1 MESTV
6 VDISIPPPFFKP
18 VALSL
23 SRISSILKHPNK
35 SVLTQSI
42 FLFYHYT
49 FFVERQFFI
58 FIYIGQV
65 VSVRSYGVFLDIGCL
80 KNGMVHVSELKNG
93 ADGGM
98 LTKIDDELNVGDV
111 LQVKVSGVT
120 TKGDIY
126 LTQRD
131 DTDLNSIIDPK
142 DVQEQQDNDEKEEEV
157 SIESDAVPHNA
168 VCNRV

>member
-1 MESTV
+1 
-6 VDISIPPPFFKP
+6 
-18 VALSL
+18 
-23 SRISSILKHPNK
+23 
-35 SVLTQSI
+35 
-42 FLFYHYT
+42 
-49 FFVERQFFI
+49 
-58 FIYIGQV
+58 
-65 VSVRSYGVFLDIGCL
+65 
-80 KNGMVHVSELKNG
+80 MVHVSELKNG
-93 ADGGM
+93 ANGNIKN
-98 LTKIDDELNVGDV
+98 LCHELNVGDV

-142 DVQEQQDNDEKEEEV
+142 DVQEQQDNDEKEV

>member
-1 MESTV
+1 
-6 VDISIPPPFFKP
+6 
-18 VALSL
+18 
-23 SRISSILKHPNK
+23 
-35 SVLTQSI
+35 
-42 FLFYHYT
+42 
-49 FFVERQFFI
+49 
-58 FIYIGQV
+58 
-65 VSVRSYGVFLDIGCL
+65 
-80 KNGMVHVSELKNG
+80 MVHVSELKNG

-131 DTDLNSIIDPK
+131 DNDMNSIIDPK

-157 SIESDAVPHNA
+157 SIEATLFRIMQFVIECDFSL
-168 VCNRV
+168 

>member
-1 MESTV
+1 
-6 VDISIPPPFFKP
+6 
-18 VALSL
+18 
-23 SRISSILKHPNK
+23 
-35 SVLTQSI
+35 
-42 FLFYHYT
+42 
-49 FFVERQFFI
+49 
-58 FIYIGQV
+58 
-65 VSVRSYGVFLDIGCL
+65 
-80 KNGMVHVSELKNG
+80 MVHVSELKNG

-131 DTDLNSIIDPK
+131 DTDMNSIIDPK
-142 DVQEQQDNDEKEEEV
+142 DVQEQQDNDEKEEEEV

-168 VCNRV
+168 VCNMSVTFLCSDFFFLPFKHKPQISVY